1 MTKEQ
6 LQELMR
12 QLELEF
18 DARPGLVQV
27 FYRTADGRIN
37 NFSISVHNACDSR
50 HRAMSD
56 RQLAD
61 LMQREYPATRQARL
75 LAVEHPRE
83 GLTRWLDSAEVCRL
97 LHTTRQTVNRW
108 ARRGLLHPARLG
120 NRNYYDAAEVDVLLH
135 SHVIQDNGRL
145 DTQGSPIGANTSK
158 LKENSYG
165 VYK

>member
-6 LQELMR
+6 LQQILQELH
-12 QLELEF
+12 LEYLEAPSLVYVF
-18 DARPGLVQV
+18 YQTDDGLV
-27 FYRTADGRIN
+27 N
-37 NFSISVHNACDSR
+37 NFSISVR
-50 HRAMSD
+50 RARQRNRKPMTAA
-56 RQLAD
+56 QLAD

-83 GLTRWLDSAEVCRL
+83 GLTHWLDSAEVCRL
-97 LHTTRQTVNRW
+97 LHTTRLTVNRW

-145 DTQGSPIGANTSK
+145 DKT
-158 LKENSYG
+158 NSDLQ
-165 VYK
+165 